1 MKKVYESACAVIFA
15 VGKEDILTGSG
26 GFSEASSP
34 NRTEWDNVVS
44 KK

>member
-15 VGKEDILTGSG
+15 VGKADILTGSD
-26 GFSEASSP
+26 GFPTASRP